1 MNIKKTKKIA
11 KKIWHFLIY
20 EESLASFIVDAILII
35 LIGKFILYPIIGLA
49 LGTSFPIVAVVS
61 SSMDHHGLDFNEWWE
76 NNENY
81 YEDFEITQSN
91 FESFYLK
98 NGFKKGDIF
107 IVKGMPFEDLQ
118 VGDIIVYRVS
128 IQKDPIIHRIV
139 LLEDNTLQTK
149 GDANPAQIHFENSV
163 SPNQVHGKAVF
174 RIPFLGWAKVL
185 FVELVNIFK

>member
-1 MNIKKTKKIA
+1 MNTKKIKIIS
-11 KKIWHFLIY
+11 KKIWHFLIH
-20 EESLASFIVDAILII
+20 EESLASFIVDAILIV
-35 LIGKFILYPIIGLA
+35 LIGKFVLYPIIGLA

-61 SSMDHHGLDFNEWWE
+61 SSMDHRGLDFNEWWE

-81 YEDFEITQSN
+81 YEDFDIIDSD

-98 NGFKKGDIF
+98 DGFKKGDIF
-107 IVKGMPFEDLQ
+107 IVKGTPFEDLQ
-118 VGDIIVYRVS
+118 VGDIIVYQIEV
-128 IQKDPIIHRIV
+128 QKDPIIHRIV

-163 SPNQVHGKAVF
+163 APQQVHGKAVF
-174 RIPFLGWAKVL
+174 RLPFLGWVKVL